1 MSFLI
6 GVGRKHFRNFSY
18 MVCPKLML
26 NLKCRLL
33 ALSTAALS
41 TLTQQTSVG
50 HWSSCSSESENHLKI
65 CRGTSVTDC
74 RVIEADPSRLMVA
87 SPQQQRYPTGYL
99 YLAVFLPGQDRVAS
113 CRAKR

>member
-18 MVCPKLML
+18 MVCPKLIL

-41 TLTQQTSVG
+41 TLAQQTSVG

-65 CRGTSVTDC
+65 WPRALV
-74 RVIEADPSRLMVA
+74 L
-87 SPQQQRYPTGYL
+87 PTAALLRPTLLG
-99 YLAVFLPGQDRVAS
+99 
-113 CRAKR
+113 